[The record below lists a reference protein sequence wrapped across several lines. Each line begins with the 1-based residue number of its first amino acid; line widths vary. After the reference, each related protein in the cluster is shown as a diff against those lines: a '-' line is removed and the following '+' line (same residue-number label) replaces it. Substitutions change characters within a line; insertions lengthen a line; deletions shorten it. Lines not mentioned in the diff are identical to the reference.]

1 MSKKSDKMPSC
12 DFSHKMKVEGD
23 EGVGISLTGNV
34 SMDDFELLKVLGKG
48 AYGKVFQARKIH
60 GQHQGQ
66 LYALKSVNKSRIAS
80 SQTDIR
86 HTKAERDVLV
96 RTDHP
101 FIVKLY
107 FAFETSK
114 RLYLVQE
121 FCRGGELFRRMEV
134 ERMMLEE
141 HARFYL
147 SQIVCALEYLHSI
160 DIVYRDLKTENV
172 MLDEAGH
179 VKLIDFGLSKLNMN
193 EGALTNTFCGTVEY
207 MAPEVVTRSPGYSKP
222 ADWWSFGIF
231 TFDLLTGRSPFHS
244 NRGKQETKERIL
256 RGKFHT
262 PAFLTPQAQD
272 MIRRLLRRP
281 VDRRL
286 GSKDGAIEIKSHE
299 FFNGI
304 CWDKVL
310 KRDYEPP
317 FVPILSSEDDVS
329 NFDTRFTSK
338 SPRESDCV
346 GTRNGNNSAQEP
358 EQEPEQHM
366 FKDFDWISP
375 ELLSSHLESSSDK
388 SRQVPSQQPNTDNGA
403 SNLTDEIQDLRIRG
417 YGD

>member
-1 MSKKSDKMPSC
+1 
-12 DFSHKMKVEGD
+12 MKVADDG
-23 EGVGISLTGNV
+23 GGILTGNV

-48 AYGKVFQARKIH
+48 AYGKVFQARKIR
-60 GQHQGQ
+60 GQHQGH

-101 FIVKLY
+101 FIVKLF

-172 MLDEAGH
+172 MLDQAGH

-193 EGALTNTFCGTVEY
+193 EGVLTNTFCGTVEY

-272 MIRRLLRRP
+272 LIRRLLRRP

-286 GSKDGAIEIKSHE
+286 GSKEGALEIKSHE

-304 CWDKVL
+304 CWEKVL

-317 FVPILSSEDDVS
+317 FIPSLSSEDDVS

-338 SPRESDCV
+338 SPRESDDL
-346 GTRNGNNSAQEP
+346 GSRNNAQETDG
-358 EQEPEQHM
+358 EPHM
-366 FKDFDWISP
+366 FKDFDYISP
-375 ELLSSHLESSSDK
+375 ELVSTRLETSDK
-388 SRQVPSQQPNTDNGA
+388 TTTSTGSSIRTSTSSGGA
-403 SNLTDEIQDLRIRG
+403 TSDVGTTSNLTDEMQDLRIRG